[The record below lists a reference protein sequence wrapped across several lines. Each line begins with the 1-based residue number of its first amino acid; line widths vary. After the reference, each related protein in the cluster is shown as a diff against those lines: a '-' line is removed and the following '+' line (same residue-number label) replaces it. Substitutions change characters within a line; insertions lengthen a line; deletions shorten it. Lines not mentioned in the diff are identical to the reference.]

1 MSAKAIREYD
11 GKHLLAYWLPRLA
24 YPEDASPSTAATSP
38 ASVTAATTDAPAPS
52 FLAPA
57 RMVHLAFDS
66 TLLAC
71 AEGEDS
77 HAKETAFANHVAEVF
92 QRAEDANPWVLTTR
106 LVCKPDQLIKRRGKN
121 GLLGI
126 NLDWAGVKEWIA
138 KRAGRDFK
146 LERTVGILDTFLVE
160 PLCVHPQ
167 DSEYYVAI
175 NAVREGDWILFTH
188 EGGVDV
194 GDVDAKAK
202 KILVEVNKPFPS
214 AQELEQTLL
223 VDVHSATQRATLVE
237 FITRLYAVYSDLHF
251 TYLEINPLV
260 VLEPTDG
267 SAPQVFYLDLAAK
280 LDQTAEFEAGKKW
293 ALARKNAYP
302 STGSGPSWGPPIDFP
317 APFGR
322 TLTKEEAYIA
332 ELDAKTG
339 ASLKLTVL
347 NASGRIW
354 TMVAGGG
361 ASVVYA
367 DAIAALGYADE
378 LANYGEYS
386 GAPSES
392 QTYEYAKT
400 ILDLMT
406 RGKPHPDGKFLFIGG
421 GIANFTNVAAT
432 FKGVVRAL
440 KDYQRALQN
449 HNVKIYVRRAGP
461 NYQEGLRIM
470 RSLGETLGVEMKV
483 YGPEMHVTGIVPL
496 ALKKGTK
503 EPSADHS
510 ASGSSGSLLDIATP
524 TPPPSVTAGASAT
537 VNAIT
542 NIIKKIVATP
552 AKLVNGSA
560 ASGSPVPFSSTTRS
574 FVYGMQPRAVQGM
587 LDFDFMCKRDK
598 PSVAC
603 MIYPFG
609 GHHVQKFYWGTKETL
624 LPVYTSVA
632 EAVEKFPDVD
642 VVVNFASSRS
652 VFGSTRELMS
662 FPQIRTIAIIAEGVP
677 EKRARQLLWEAHEKN
692 ILIIGPATV
701 GGIKPGC
708 FKIGNTGGMMDN
720 IVSSKLYR
728 AGSVAYV
735 SKSGGMSNELN
746 NIISRSTDGVY
757 EGVAIG
763 GDRYP
768 GSTFIDHMLRYER
781 DPGVKILVLLG
792 EVGGVEEYLI
802 ANAVKEGRITKPV
815 VAWCIGTCAKMFTTD
830 VQFGHAGSFANSDL
844 ETAEAKNRALREAGV
859 IVPET
864 FEDMPEVLHQVYTEL
879 LNSKV
884 ISAFVEPPAPKIP
897 IDYAWAQELGLI
909 RKPASFISTICDDR
923 GQELLY
929 AGMAI
934 SEVFKE
940 DIGIGGVLSL
950 LWFKRR
956 LPSYAAKFIEMVLML
971 TADHGP
977 AVSGAHNTIVTARA
991 GKDLISSLVA
1001 GLLTIGDRFGGALD
1015 GAARDFSNAYDQ
1027 GLTPQEFVDTMR
1039 KQNRLILGIGHKIKS
1054 RTNPDLRVSIVKEF
1068 VLKNFPNADILK
1080 YAIEVEKVT
1089 TSKKDNLILNVD
1101 GAVGV
1106 AFVDL
1111 LRGCGA
1117 FNREEA
1123 EEYIKIG
1130 TLNGLFVLGR
1140 SIGFIGHY
1148 LDQKRLK
1155 QGLYRHPWDDISY
1168 LTPEQSG
1175 EDEKAPGTSGRTLA
1189 EGSVVAEKGAGP
1201 TVA

>member
-11 GKHLLAYWLPRLA
+11 GKQLLAHWLPRSTTYATDAAPTFLAAGRAAHVSFSERAEINAKLDALPAA
-24 YPEDASPSTAATSP
+24 YPW
-38 ASVTAATTDAPAPS
+38 
-52 FLAPA
+52 
-57 RMVHLAFDS
+57 
-66 TLLAC
+66 LL
-71 AEGEDS
+71 
-77 HAKETAFANHVAEVF
+77 KEK
-92 QRAEDANPWVLTTR
+92 

-126 NLDWAGVKEWIA
+126 NLDWKKAKKWIA
-138 KRAGRDFK
+138 DRALSHIKIDRTTGQLNTFI
-146 LERTVGILDTFLVE
+146 LEPFV
-160 PLCVHPQ
+160 PHPQ
-167 DSEYYVAI
+167 NSEFYI
-175 NAVREGDWILFTH
+175 CIQSVREGDLIFFTH

-202 KILVEVNKPFPS
+202 KLLVPVNQDFPPTES
-214 AQELEQTLL
+214 LVSTLL
-223 VDVHSATQRATLVE
+223 SEVPAAKHAVLVD
-237 FITRLYAVYSDLHF
+237 FISRLYAVYTDLQF

-260 VLEPTDG
+260 VTDDK
-267 SAPQVFYLDLAAK
+267 QVYYLDLAAK

-293 ALARKNAYP
+293 SAALAAGI
-302 STGSGPSWGPPIDFP
+302 SATGVPAPAWGPSIEFP

-322 TLTKEEAYIA
+322 DLTAEEAYIA

-347 NASGRIW
+347 NPTGRIW

-361 ASVVYA
+361 ASVVYS
-367 DAIAALGYADE
+367 DAIAGHGFTHE

-406 RGKPHPDGKFLFIGG
+406 RGAPHPEGKFLFIGG

-432 FKGVVRAL
+432 FKGIIRAL
-440 KDYQRALQN
+440 KEFQKPLLT
-449 HNVKIYVRRAGP
+449 HHVKIYVRRAGP
-461 NYQEGLRIM
+461 NYQEGLRMIKAV
-470 RSLGETLGVEMKV
+470 GEQLELDMHVF
-483 YGPEMHVTGIVPL
+483 GPEMHVTGIVPL
-496 ALKKGTK
+496 ALLGETHHITANPLPAGGHDLLSISQPK
-503 EPSADHS
+503 S
-510 ASGSSGSLLDIATP
+510 ASPVSGSAGNAKISNSVAAAIAKFAAAPATELEAKEN
-524 TPPPSVTAGASAT
+524 VTF
-537 VNAIT
+537 T
-542 NIIKKIVATP
+542 NQ
-552 AKLVNGSA
+552 
-560 ASGSPVPFSSTTRS
+560 TRS

-587 LDFDFMCKRDK
+587 LDFDFMCKRSQ

-624 LPVYTSVA
+624 LPVYTSLE
-632 EAVEKFPDVD
+632 EAMAKFPEVD
-642 VVVNFASSRS
+642 VLVNFASFRS
-652 VFGSTRELMS
+652 VYDSTMDILK
-662 FPQIRTIAIIAEGVP
+662 FPQIKTIAIIAEGVP
-677 EKRARQLLWEAHEKN
+677 EKRARQLLHTAKEKGV
-692 ILIIGPATV
+692 LIIGPATV

-708 FKIGNTGGMMDN
+708 YKIGNTGGMMDN
-720 IVSSKLYR
+720 IVSSLLYR
-728 AGSVAYV
+728 PGSVAYV

-746 NIISRSTDGVY
+746 NIISRATDGVC

-768 GSTFIDHMLRYER
+768 GSTFIDHMLRYEH
-781 DPGVKILVLLG
+781 DPAAKILVLLG
-792 EVGGVEEYLI
+792 EVGGVEEYEI
-802 ANAVKEGRITKPV
+802 AKAVKSGLIKKPV

-859 IVPET
+859 IVPDT
-864 FEDMPEVLHQVYTEL
+864 FEDMPDALEALFSVLVKKGTIVVA
-879 LNSKV
+879 K
-884 ISAFVEPPAPKIP
+884 EPEIPKIP

-929 AGMAI
+929 AGVAI

-940 DIGIGGVLSL
+940 DVGIGGVLSL

-956 LPSYAAKFIEMVLML
+956 LPNYAAKFIEMVLML

-991 GKDLISSLVA
+991 GRDLVSSLVS
-1001 GLLTIGDRFGGALD
+1001 GLLTIGERFGGALD
-1015 GAARDFSNAYDQ
+1015 GAAQSFSAAYDK
-1027 GLTPQEFVDTMR
+1027 GLSPQEYVDSMR
-1039 KQNRLILGIGHKIKS
+1039 KNNKLILGIGHKIKS
-1054 RTNPDLRVSIVKEF
+1054 RTNPDLRVQIVKEF
-1068 VLKNFPNADILK
+1068 VFTHFPSCDILK
-1080 YAIEVEKVT
+1080 YAIAVEKIT

-1101 GAVGV
+1101 GAIGV

-1111 LRGCGA
+1111 LRGSGA
-1117 FNREEA
+1117 FSPEES
-1123 EEYIKIG
+1123 EEYVQIG
-1130 TLNGLFVLGR
+1130 ALNGLFVLGR

-1168 LTPEQSG
+1168 LVPESSVA
-1175 EDEKAPGTSGRTLA
+1175 DTSSRTMV
-1189 EGSVVAEKGAGP
+1189 EGKVAVERGAAAGNF
-1201 TVA
+1201 A